1 MVWRFALWGMILV
14 LVVGTVIGSLYAA
27 RHTFFRGNPRFILEH
42 VEVDIS
48 PTGGVREE
56 DVRNA
61 LSTKIGLDN
70 LYGRSL
76 KSLRLELLEKL
87 PIREAEIRRVV
98 PNRLKVKV
106 YGRNPVARLPGG
118 FALLDAEAVVLPYYE
133 SPRVTDLPAI
143 TGIRGL
149 KSFSPRDSMK
159 DNRLLVKALY
169 FLQCHDE
176 MGAGLG
182 IEVDFIKLEPALSQL
197 HVYVRENTRLKIRQH
212 AVIRLPDRNIEEQ
225 YGKALEILR
234 LRSEKGLASADID
247 ATYRRRIP
255 VRKTRQEI

>member
-1 MVWRFALWGMILV
+1 MA
-14 LVVGTVIGSLYAA
+14 GT
-27 RHTFFRGNPRFILEH
+27 
-42 VEVDIS
+42 
-48 PTGGVREE
+48 
-56 DVRNA
+56 
-61 LSTKIGLDN
+61 
-70 LYGRSL
+70 
-76 KSLRLELLEKL
+76 
-87 PIREAEIRRVV
+87 
-98 PNRLKVKV
+98 
-106 YGRNPVARLPGG
+106 PVARLPGG

-225 YGKALEILR
+225 YGKGAGDPAAALREGPSHPLISMR
-234 LRSEKGLASADID
+234 PIAVESPSARHARKSDTD
-247 ATYRRRIP
+247 AATNRRAI
-255 VRKTRQEI
+255 